1 MQQPATH
8 SSNRPDERGID
19 TMSAMRTESP
29 ALNDDVRRSPKY
41 ILNIDKL
48 TQIPA
53 EEREKLKEVAKK
65 FAFRTNEYYVGLIDW
80 SDPNDPIRKLVIPQ
94 ERELLEW
101 GKLDASNEASITVC
115 PGVQHKYE
123 STVLLLV
130 TQVCGAYCRYCFR
143 KRLFMNENHEV
154 PYDITPGL
162 DYIRNH
168 PEVSNIL
175 LTGGDPMILQT
186 PRLEYI
192 LSSLRAIDH
201 VKIIRIGTKI
211 PAFNPYRFLN
221 DDALMDL
228 FRKYSTPEKR
238 IYMMCHFDHV
248 RELTGE
254 TREAIRRI
262 REAGVVCVN
271 QNPIIRGISDS
282 SQSLASL
289 WSELSYIGVPQYY
302 VFQGRP
308 TSGNEPYELPIVESY
323 FTVEEAKKKCSGL
336 AKRAKYCMSH
346 ESGKVEIMAVDD
358 KYIYLKYHQAKHA
371 EDAQRFFICH
381 RNDTAYWLDQL
392 KPVDGHRND
401 YYRAD
406 AQ

>member
-1 MQQPATH
+1 
-8 SSNRPDERGID
+8 
-19 TMSAMRTESP
+19 MSAMRTETP
-29 ALNDDVRRSPKY
+29 AVNDNPRRSPKY

-65 FAFRTNEYYVGLIDW
+65 FAFRTNEYYTNLIDW
-80 SDPNDPIRKLVIPQ
+80 TDPNDPIRKLVIPQ

-115 PGVQHKYE
+115 PGAQHKYA

-154 PYDITPGL
+154 PYDITQGL

-168 PEVSNIL
+168 PEVSNVL

-211 PAFNPYRFLN
+211 PAFNPFRFIN
-221 DDALMDL
+221 DETLMDV

-248 RELTGE
+248 RELTDE
-254 TREAIRRI
+254 TREAIRLI

-271 QNPIIRGISDS
+271 QNPIIRGISDTS
-282 SQSLASL
+282 DALANL
-289 WSELSYIGVPQYY
+289 WNELSFIGVPQYY

-308 TSGNEPYELPIVESY
+308 TSGNEPYELPIVES
-323 FTVEEAKKKCSGL
+323 FFAVEDAKKKCSGL

-346 ESGKVEIMAVDD
+346 ESGKVEILAVDD
-358 KYIYLKYHQAKHA
+358 KYIYLKYHQAKYA

-381 RNDTAYWLDQL
+381 RDDSAYWLDQL
-392 KPVDGHRND
+392 KPVEGHRND
-401 YYRAD
+401 YYAESGK
-406 AQ
+406 

>member
-1 MQQPATH
+1 MQNPATQN
-8 SSNRPDERGID
+8 SNPQVESGIPS
-19 TMSAMRTESP
+19 MSAMRTETP
-29 ALNDDVRRSPKY
+29 AVNDNQRRSPKY

-65 FAFRTNEYYVGLIDW
+65 FAFRTNEYYTSLIDW
-80 SDPNDPIRKLVIPQ
+80 TDPKDPIRLLVIPQ

-101 GKLDASNEASITVC
+101 GKLDASDEASITVC
-115 PGVQHKYE
+115 PGAQHKYE

-154 PYDITPGL
+154 PYDISQGL

-168 PEVSNIL
+168 PEVTNVL

-192 LSSLRAIDH
+192 LSSLRAIEH

-211 PAFNPYRFLN
+211 PAFNPFRFIN
-221 DDALMDL
+221 DEALMDV

-248 RELTGE
+248 REITAE
-254 TREAIRRI
+254 TREAIRLI
-262 REAGVVCVN
+262 RDAGVVCVN
-271 QNPIIRGISDS
+271 QNPIIRGISDTPKVLS
-282 SQSLASL
+282 DL
-289 WSELSYIGVPQYY
+289 WNELSYIGVPQYY

-323 FTVEEAKKKCSGL
+323 FAVEEAKKKCSGL
-336 AKRAKYCMSH
+336 AKRVKYCMSH
-346 ESGKVEIMAVDD
+346 ESGKVEILAVDD
-358 KYIYLKYHQAKHA
+358 KYIYMKYHQAKYA
-371 EDAQRFFICH
+371 KDAQRFFICH
-381 RNDTAYWLDQL
+381 RDDSAYWLDQL
-392 KPVDGHRND
+392 KPVAGHRND
-401 YYRAD
+401 YYTGE
-406 AQ
+406 